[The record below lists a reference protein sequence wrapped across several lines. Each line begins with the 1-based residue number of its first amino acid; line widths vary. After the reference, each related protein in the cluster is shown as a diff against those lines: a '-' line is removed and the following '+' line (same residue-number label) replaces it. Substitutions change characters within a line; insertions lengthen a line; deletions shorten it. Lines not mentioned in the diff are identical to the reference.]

1 MTSVASSRRKRALR
15 IDANF
20 TEDVVGFA
28 LESFLTA
35 MSFPSLRFTIEP
47 FSRDKERWLG
57 ADARLHSRI
66 SGFRPFYMQFKRPS
80 AYPDFST
87 AGIIKD
93 RKNLKLGVSPRALYF
108 DLRAKKDHHH
118 DFQHNIL
125 FKLRRRLR
133 NRGIGEAAY
142 VCPLFLD
149 RAAYRSN
156 LHWAGLLLWRGFWK
170 GNPWSLEKILLHHG
184 RTVNHFE
191 RIPVLAEHITVPP
204 HVDVTSAKHRYSF
217 TESGTDLCFHSPQSL
232 PEGVMSFA
240 KFLSVV
246 CEGFTEDGNKIQPNQ
261 ANQEL
266 YELIKATEAAVPDE
280 LRFDEKDDDFVGNW
294 FAWGD
299 HLLQQYGIQQYALVS
314 WED

>member
-1 MTSVASSRRKRALR
+1 MTSVVSSRRKRGLR
-15 IDANF
+15 IDADY

-28 LESFLTA
+28 LEAFLA
-35 MSFPSLRFTIEP
+35 VMSFPSYRFTIEP
-47 FSRDKERWLG
+47 FARKKERWLG

-80 AYPDFST
+80 AYPDFSS
-87 AGIIKD
+87 AGFIKD
-93 RKNLKLGVSPRALYF
+93 RKKLKLDVSPRALYF
-108 DLRAKKDHHH
+108 DLRAKQAHHY

-125 FKLRRRLR
+125 FRLRRRLR
-133 NRGIGEAAY
+133 KRGIGEAAY

-149 RAAYRSN
+149 REAYRFNIHRAALSSWHLTDPWVLEDIVVNDGSSN
-156 LHWAGLLLWRGFWK
+156 
-170 GNPWSLEKILLHHG
+170 I
-184 RTVNHFE
+184 HFN

-204 HVDVTSAKHRYSF
+204 HVVVTSAKHRYSF
-217 TESGTDLCFHSPQSL
+217 TESGTDLCFHSPEAL
-232 PEGVMSFA
+232 PEGAMNFT

-266 YELIKATEAAVPDE
+266 HELIQATETTVPDE
-280 LRFDEKDDDFVGNW
+280 LNFEDKGGDSIGNW
-294 FAWGD
+294 FTWGD
-299 HLLQQYGIQQYALVS
+299 HLLQQYGIHQYALVS